1 MSPKWLRLR
10 DRPGDPLPQLPSSDT
25 RSHRILNRLCTAACL
40 VFALAAVALAQPR
53 REDPGT
59 DPGTGSTNETWQ
71 VLTIPGLPAGAVLGD
86 LWVSPNGNVYV
97 WAKFLPASVEIGT
110 DTDPDGEKLP
120 DPPGAP
126 RPWSSALYRYDG
138 MRWSSVLRT
147 PGEIGNALLGSGT
160 KDVFA
165 TTTTSKGDVR
175 FYSFNGTA
183 WTRQNVPGYHSDKI
197 HTLAGVPGDLFLKIG
212 NVVLRNSGSG
222 FEWFYALPAS
232 EAPVRGLVYVNS
244 LHLIVM
250 CSHGQY
256 QWDIGQWTAC
266 NDAYAFTDVEDAWGT
281 RDARG
286 TLQLY
291 AVGAAEQDNGLR
303 IWRFTETDPIAHTG
317 TWNAVVA
324 DPPGAGA
331 SNIGSGMHVWGT
343 AGNDVYATG
352 VVAGE
357 GHMMKFDGTTWR
369 HLAPPAVLGIVHGVW
384 GAGDGF
390 VWFSAESGQVIRY
403 GGPGAAA
410 VGERNPMVAEVI
422 RGALTVRYALAATTP
437 VQLGVY
443 DVMGRQ
449 LGTIEDGIR
458 APGTHEASWSIGS
471 LDPGIYFVKLR
482 TRGAAFTRRVV
493 VIR

>member
-1 MSPKWLRLR
+1 
-10 DRPGDPLPQLPSSDT
+10 
-25 RSHRILNRLCTAACL
+25 
-40 VFALAAVALAQPR
+40 
-53 REDPGT
+53 
-59 DPGTGSTNETWQ
+59 
-71 VLTIPGLPAGAVLGD
+71 
-86 LWVSPNGNVYV
+86 
-97 WAKFLPASVEIGT
+97 
-110 DTDPDGEKLP
+110 
-120 DPPGAP
+120 
-126 RPWSSALYRYDG
+126 
-138 MRWSSVLRT
+138 
-147 PGEIGNALLGSGT
+147 
-160 KDVFA
+160 
-165 TTTTSKGDVR
+165 
-175 FYSFNGTA
+175 
-183 WTRQNVPGYHSDKI
+183 
-197 HTLAGVPGDLFLKIG
+197 
-212 NVVLRNSGSG
+212 
-222 FEWFYALPAS
+222 
-232 EAPVRGLVYVNS
+232 
-244 LHLIVM
+244 
-250 CSHGQY
+250 
-256 QWDIGQWTAC
+256 
-266 NDAYAFTDVEDAWGT
+266 
-281 RDARG
+281 
-286 TLQLY
+286 
-291 AVGAAEQDNGLR
+291 
-303 IWRFTETDPIAHTG
+303 
-317 TWNAVVA
+317 
-324 DPPGAGA
+324 
-331 SNIGSGMHVWGT
+331 MHVWGT

>member
-1 MSPKWLRLR
+1 VAVVGGEQVVERADVLEHERGTLTECGVIGLEQGQDECGDVRPEGDQRLA
-10 DRPGDPLPQLPSSDT
+10 GG
-25 RSHRILNRLCTAACL
+25 
-40 VFALAAVALAQPR
+40 LAHPPRRVAQPR

-324 DPPGAGA
+324 DPPGAG
-331 SNIGSGMHVWGT
+331 W
-343 AGNDVYATG
+343 D
-352 VVAGE
+352 
-357 GHMMKFDGTTWR
+357 
-369 HLAPPAVLGIVHGVW
+369 
-384 GAGDGF
+384 
-390 VWFSAESGQVIRY
+390 
-403 GGPGAAA
+403 
-410 VGERNPMVAEVI
+410 
-422 RGALTVRYALAATTP
+422 
-437 VQLGVY
+437 GVY
-443 DVMGRQ
+443 VAKSKTG
-449 LGTIEDGIR
+449 
-458 APGTHEASWSIGS
+458 
-471 LDPGIYFVKLR
+471 
-482 TRGAAFTRRVV
+482 
-493 VIR
+493 